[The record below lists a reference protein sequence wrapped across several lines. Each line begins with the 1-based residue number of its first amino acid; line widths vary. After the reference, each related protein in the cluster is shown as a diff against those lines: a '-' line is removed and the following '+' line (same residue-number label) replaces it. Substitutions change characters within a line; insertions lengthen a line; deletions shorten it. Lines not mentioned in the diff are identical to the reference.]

1 MNFIKGDL
9 EGLYIIEPSIYS
21 DSRGHFYESYRKDLF
36 REKTGFLGEFVQD
49 NESYSTKNVLRGLHF
64 QSPPFAQAK
73 LVRVI
78 HGEVLDVAVDIR
90 KNSPTYGQHQKIVLS
105 SENKRMFFI
114 PEGFAHG
121 LLIISESAVF
131 SYKCSHLYA
140 PDYEGGF
147 VWNDPT
153 LNIDWLTNK
162 PMISVKDAELGYFDR
177 FVTCF

>member
-121 LLIISESAVF
+121 LLILSESAVF

-140 PDYEGGF
+140 PDCEGGF
-147 VWNDPT
+147 VWNDPS

-162 PMISVKDAELGYFDR
+162 PMISAKDAELGYFDT
-177 FVTCF
+177 FVSCF